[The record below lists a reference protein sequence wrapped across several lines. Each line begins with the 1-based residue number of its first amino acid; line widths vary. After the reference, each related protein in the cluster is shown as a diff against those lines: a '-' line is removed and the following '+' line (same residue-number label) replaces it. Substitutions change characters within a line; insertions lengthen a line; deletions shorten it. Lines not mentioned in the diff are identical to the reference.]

1 MERKQ
6 LLSSRELDVILH
18 RLACQLI
25 ENHLDFSDTV
35 IIGIQPRGVLLAQ
48 RLRCLRKNMVQREY
62 NMEP

>member
-48 RLRCLRKNMVQREY
+48 RLVRKNMVQREY